1 MVKRS
6 LPRSGAYDL
15 ERLILSL
22 EKNVKI
28 TYVNRYMPVYLW
40 KDRMKRMGLDPYNE
54 LLKLVAGRQNNDP
67 DDVEV

>member
-15 ERLILSL
+15 ERSIFSL